1 MEKCEFKRIKLEK
14 PQTNGGI
21 PLFEAVAKRK
31 TERFFDK
38 NKFVSLS
45 QLSQLLWSCYGS
57 NREG

>member
-21 PLFEAVAKRK
+21 PLFEAFAKRK

-38 NKFVSLS
+38 NKFLSLS
-45 QLSQLLWSCYGS
+45 QLSQL
-57 NREG
+57 